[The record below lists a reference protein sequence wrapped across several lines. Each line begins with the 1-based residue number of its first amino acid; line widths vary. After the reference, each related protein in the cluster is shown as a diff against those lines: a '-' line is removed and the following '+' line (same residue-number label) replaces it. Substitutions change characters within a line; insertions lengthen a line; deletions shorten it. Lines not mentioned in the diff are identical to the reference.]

1 MKKGMIKVSL
11 FYPPSKS
18 RAFDMTYYLEK
29 HVPMVV
35 GLLGDAVK
43 GATIEKG
50 LAGGEPGAAAPYAVT
65 GNIYFES
72 MESFQNSFGAN
83 ADKILGDV
91 PNYTDAGFV
100 VQVGEVL
107 V

>member
-1 MKKGMIKVSL
+1 MEKGMIKVSL
-11 FYPPSKS
+11 LYPNGEGIT
-18 RAFDMTYYLEK
+18 FDMDYFLNK

-35 GLLGDAVK
+35 GLLGEAVK

-50 LAGGEPGAAAPYAVT
+50 VASAMPGSQAPYAAM

-72 MESFQNSFGAN
+72 MESFANSFGAN
-83 ADKILGDV
+83 ADQILGDI
-91 PNYTDAGFV
+91 PNYTNGTPA
-100 VQVGEVL
+100 VQISEVL